1 MLEIIDINKH
11 YGSLHVLKDVNLTI
25 GEKEIVTILG
35 PSGAGK
41 TTLLQIAGT
50 LDTPDSGRILY
61 DGEAVQGLS
70 DKKLSAF
77 RNSHIGFIF
86 QFHQLLSEFSA
97 RENVA
102 LPAMIGGMSR
112 AKALRR
118 ADELLDLLGLADRRQ
133 HKPAQLSG
141 GERQRTAVA
150 RALVNNP
157 RVVFAD
163 EPTGSLDSR
172 NRDEIQELFSSLC
185 DSLGQTFVIVTHDP
199 SLSGIADR
207 TIHMA
212 DGQIVNECRKL
223 SDSSDNSDSS
233 DTLPLD

>member
-70 DKKLSAF
+70 DKKLSTF

-172 NRDEIQELFSSLC
+172 NRDEIQELFSSLR

-199 SLSGIADR
+199 TLSDIADR

-212 DGQIVNECRKL
+212 DGRVVLE
-223 SDSSDNSDSS
+223 
-233 DTLPLD
+233 

>member
-172 NRDEIQELFSSLC
+172 NRDEIQDLFSSLHG
-185 DSLGQTFVIVTHDP
+185 SLGQTFVIVTHDP
-199 SLSGIADR
+199 TLSDIADR

-212 DGQIVNECRKL
+212 DGRVVLE
-223 SDSSDNSDSS
+223 
-233 DTLPLD
+233 

>member
-70 DKKLSAF
+70 DKNLSAF

-118 ADELLDLLGLADRRQ
+118 ADELLDLLGLAERRQ

-172 NRDEIQELFSSLC
+172 NRDEIQELFSSLR

-199 SLSGIADR
+199 TLSDIADR

-212 DGQIVNECRKL
+212 DGRVVLE
-223 SDSSDNSDSS
+223 
-233 DTLPLD
+233 

>member
-77 RNSHIGFIF
+77 RNSHIAFIF

-172 NRDEIQELFSSLC
+172 NRDEIQELFSSLR

-212 DGQIVNECRKL
+212 DGRVVLE
-223 SDSSDNSDSS
+223 
-233 DTLPLD
+233 

>member
-150 RALVNNP
+150 RALVNTP

-172 NRDEIQELFSSLC
+172 NRDEIQELFSSLR

-199 SLSGIADR
+199 TLSDIADR

-212 DGQIVNECRKL
+212 DGRVVLE
-223 SDSSDNSDSS
+223 
-233 DTLPLD
+233 

>member
-70 DKKLSAF
+70 GKKLSAF

-86 QFHQLLSEFSA
+86 QFHQVLSEFSA

-118 ADELLDLLGLADRRQ
+118 ADELLDLLGLAERRQ

-172 NRDEIQELFSSLC
+172 NRDEIQELFSSLR

-199 SLSGIADR
+199 TLSDIADR

-212 DGQIVNECRKL
+212 DGRVVLE
-223 SDSSDNSDSS
+223 
-233 DTLPLD
+233 

>member
-118 ADELLDLLGLADRRQ
+118 ADELLDLLGLAERRQ

-172 NRDEIQELFSSLC
+172 NRDEIQELFSGLR

-199 SLSGIADR
+199 TLSDIADR

-212 DGQIVNECRKL
+212 DGRVVLE
-223 SDSSDNSDSS
+223 
-233 DTLPLD
+233 

>member
-185 DSLGQTFVIVTHDP
+185 DSLGQTFVIVTHDS

-212 DGQIVNECRKL
+212 DGRVVLE
-223 SDSSDNSDSS
+223 
-233 DTLPLD
+233 

>member
-77 RNSHIGFIF
+77 RNGHIGFIF

-172 NRDEIQELFSSLC
+172 NRDEIQELFSSLR

-199 SLSGIADR
+199 TLSDIADR

-212 DGQIVNECRKL
+212 DGRVVLE
-223 SDSSDNSDSS
+223 
-233 DTLPLD
+233 

>member
-70 DKKLSAF
+70 DKKLSVF

-172 NRDEIQELFSSLC
+172 NRDEIQELFSSLR

-199 SLSGIADR
+199 TLSDIADR

-212 DGQIVNECRKL
+212 DGRVVLE
-223 SDSSDNSDSS
+223 
-233 DTLPLD
+233 

>member
-172 NRDEIQELFSSLC
+172 NRDEIQDLFSRLR

-199 SLSGIADR
+199 TLSDIADR

-212 DGQIVNECRKL
+212 DGRVVLE
-223 SDSSDNSDSS
+223 
-233 DTLPLD
+233 